1 MAGGEPTLCTPED
14 GATRSMDLPNL
25 RRVSAQDH
33 HQPPATATQ
42 STEHP
47 MVAVII
53 RFIEELIDAFNLG
66 SSINK

>member
-1 MAGGEPTLCTPED
+1 VAV
-14 GATRSMDLPNL
+14 PNL

-33 HQPPATATQ
+33 HQPPATATATQ

-53 RFIEELIDAFNLG
+53 RFLEELIDAFNFG
-66 SSINK
+66 SSISK

>member
-1 MAGGEPTLCTPED
+1 VAV
-14 GATRSMDLPNL
+14 PNL

-33 HQPPATATQ
+33 HQTPATATQ